1 MELCVHSPLGILLE
15 QDILSVTVETLDGY
29 YTLLP
34 KHVDFAAVLT
44 SGIVSYKTLA
54 EQEKYLACHQGIVV
68 KKAGRVTISVQGG
81 ILADSLPELQQQIAL
96 EAKQNEQQR
105 KELNTAMARLELGVI
120 RGFQKLK
127 GDADGGI

>member
-1 MELCVHSPLGILLE
+1 MELCVYSPLGILLE
-15 QDILSVTVETLDGY
+15 QDILSVTLETLDGY

-44 SGIVSYKTLA
+44 SGIVSYKTVD
-54 EQEKYLACHQGIVV
+54 EKEKYLACHQGIAI
-68 KKAGRVTISVQGG
+68 KKASRVTLTVQGG
-81 ILADSLPELQQQIAL
+81 ILADSLPELQQQIAF

-120 RGFQKLK
+120 RGFQKLR
-127 GDADGGI
+127 GDRDGGL